1 MPTKLLTLPFHADLG
16 AFDTRPL
23 DDFVRDRPVLAL
35 REHLFF
41 VHQVPYLLCVVTVD
55 GPAARGEPAPRT
67 SERSP
72 DPVPARIDALPDAER
87 ALFAALREWRT
98 ERARRDGV
106 PPYVVLTN
114 RELLAIVQQR
124 PSSPA
129 ALAALP
135 GIGAGK
141 TERYGA
147 AILARVAR
155 ANDRPPEPEVS
166 RETPSPPGEVHA
178 ATEDAP

>member
-1 MPTKLLTLPFHADLG
+1 MQTKLLTLRFDPDLG
-16 AFDTRPL
+16 AFDVRPL
-23 DDFVRDRPVLAL
+23 EEFVRDTCLLAV

-41 VHQVPYLLCVVTVD
+41 VHEVPYLLCVVTVAD
-55 GPAARGEPAPRT
+55 AAPRDGGRT
-67 SERSP
+67 RTEARSP
-72 DPVPARIDALPDAER
+72 DPTPARIESLPAAEQ
-87 ALFAALREWRT
+87 ALFATLREWRT

-114 RELLAIVQQR
+114 RELLAIVQRR
-124 PSSPA
+124 PSTSA
-129 ALAALP
+129 ELADLP

-155 ANDRPPEPEVS
+155 SQDGS
-166 RETPSPPGEVHA
+166 REPAEAIPPADIAHHA
-178 ATEDAP
+178 EENAL